1 MKILK
6 TIVLLPIKAVVIALE
21 VVLTILRYLIT
32 LAGQFLGIATGLVS
46 GIFIICAFACLA
58 TGISSGM
65 EALRMFLA
73 GAAIGAFPA
82 LLTLLGESGIDA
94 IKGVLW
100 KVCLL

>member
-6 TIVLLPIKAVVIALE
+6 TIALLPIKTVVIALE

-46 GIFIICAFACLA
+46 GIFIIASFACLA
-58 TGISSGM
+58 TGISTGT
-65 EALRMFLA
+65 EFLKMFLT
-73 GAAIGAFPA
+73 GAAIGAIPA
-82 LLTLLGESGIDA
+82 LLTMIGESGIDA

>member
-6 TIVLLPIKAVVIALE
+6 TILLLPIKAVVIALE

-32 LAGQFLGIATGLVS
+32 LASQFLGIATGLVS
-46 GIFIICAFACLA
+46 GIFIITSFACLA
-58 TGISSGM
+58 TGISTGT
-65 EALRMFLA
+65 EFLKMFLTE
-73 GAAIGAFPA
+73 AAIGAIPA
-82 LLTLLGESGIDA
+82 LLTMIGESGIDA